1 MQNQTTIKERFPEV
15 YTKLLLAK
23 SADAIADMKLAE
35 YRNLMRDAMS
45 ELRNK
50 IGITA
55 KAFGG
60 LIGVSKGYVYLLENG
75 DRPWSPK
82 LLAKL
87 NEKLAEFPN
96 S

>member
-1 MQNQTTIKERFPEV
+1 MQNQTTIKDRFPEV

-23 SADAIADMKLAE
+23 SADSIADMKLAE
-35 YRNLMRDAMS
+35 YRNLMRDAMFD
-45 ELRNK
+45 LRNR

-60 LIGVSKGYVYLLENG
+60 LIGVSKGYVYLLEKG

-82 LLAKL
+82 LLEKL